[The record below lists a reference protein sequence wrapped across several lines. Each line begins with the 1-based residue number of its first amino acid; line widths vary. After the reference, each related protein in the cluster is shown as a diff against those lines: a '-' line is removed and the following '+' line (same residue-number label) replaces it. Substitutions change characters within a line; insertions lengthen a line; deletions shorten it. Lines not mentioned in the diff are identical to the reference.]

1 MDQVGLELMTLQA
14 YCVLCLVFFPCYH
27 ELSFVLNLYF
37 PLCNLKG
44 ECETTFFLTR
54 TVSLSDPE
62 SPTVV
67 IEVIGPSF
75 PLPSLLCNK
84 PTYNPGNNPPGVFS

>member
-14 YCVLCLVFFPCYH
+14 YCVLCLVFFACYH
-27 ELSFVLNLYF
+27 EFSFFLNLYF
-37 PLCNLKG
+37 LLCNLKG

-67 IEVIGPSF
+67 IEGSWPQL
-75 PLPSLLCNK
+75 PLALFAL
-84 PTYNPGNNPPGVFS
+84 